1 MLGSM
6 GIADRRTEYETAG
19 LDLADL
25 DPDPIVQW
33 QRWYAEAVEAGCT
46 EPNAMVLATV
56 GADGQPDARFVLV
69 RGADE
74 RGFTFFS
81 NLGSAKA
88 RQLAANPR
96 ASLTFGWLELHRQ
109 VRIRGSAETDRTRR
123 GRRLLRDPA
132 AGEPD
137 RLVGVVGAEPT
148 AGRPGHARGSRR
160 RRRRALRRHG
170 GDPTPVLDR
179 HPGRALRGRDVAG
192 PPEPPARPLP
202 LPPLVA
208 TAGRSSASG
217 PDRRSELPGAGGVGE
232 AVDER
237 LGVRV
242 EPGALPV
249 PEQG

>member
-1 MLGSM
+1 M

-19 LDLADL
+19 LDRADL

-74 RGFTFFS
+74 RGFVFFS

-109 VRIRGSAETDRTRR
+109 VRIRGSAETIAPGEADAYYVTR
-123 GRRLLRDPA
+123 P
-132 AGEPD
+132 
-137 RLVGVVGAEPT
+137 
-148 AGRPGHARGSRR
+148 RGSQI
-160 RRRRALRRHG
+160 A
-170 GDPTPVLDR
+170 
-179 HPGRALRGRDVAG
+179 AWA
-192 PPEPPARPLP
+192 
-202 LPPLVA
+202 
-208 TAGRSSASG
+208 SSAQSQ
-217 PDRRSELPGAGGVGE
+217 PLADRAALEAAVA

-237 LGVRV
+237 FAGT
-242 EPGALPV
+242 A
-249 PEQG
+249 